1 MKKIYNVSVEL
12 TGDPEELIAVRYF
25 SYLISADCSKQAIN
39 RAFEEIYKDDDNYN
53 RAVLTIH
60 LNKLDVLMD

>member
-12 TGDPEELIAVRYF
+12 MGDTEELVPVRYF
-25 SYLISADCSKQAIN
+25 SYMISANCSKQAMN

-53 RAVLTIH
+53 REVLTIH
-60 LNKLDVLMD
+60 LNKLDVLTD